1 VTYWRRLRSPFF
13 KNFLR
18 LPLALSASALS
29 LLVFPCTSLRA
40 HSHAQV
46 YNKYESADTFEHV
59 IESMH
64 AFAAFPAP
72 FRASGLGYREM
83 LAVARAFVAANATAA
98 AAALSARLTAPS
110 SSSTADGGASS
121 SAAGEQLD
129 VCLALLRSFGAA
141 DAARASIDLRDID
154 AFVALVLDSDTLST
168 DEWMLPAPG
177 AIIDQWHAIEAPSPV
192 CVRLCAVCLSSL
204 CDAGA
209 GAGASSIAGCLL
221 FYRCLPQSR
230 SLSVL

>member
-1 VTYWRRLRSPFF
+1 MTLILSFCDLLARLRSPIF

-18 LPLALSASALS
+18 PLCLCALAAPLCLS
-29 LLVFPCTSLRA
+29 PPPA
-40 HSHAQV
+40 HAQV

-98 AAALSARLTAPS
+98 AAALSARLTAPTSNSNS
-110 SSSTADGGASS
+110 SSSTADGVSS
-121 SAAGEQLD
+121 SSSPASEQLD
-129 VCLALLRSFGAA
+129 VCLALLRGFGAA

-168 DEWMLPAPG
+168 DEWVLPAPG

-192 CVRLCAVCLSSL
+192 CVRCVCVCVCVRAHCVRSVAWCLCCFCGFEA
-204 CDAGA
+204 
-209 GAGASSIAGCLL
+209 
-221 FYRCLPQSR
+221 FY
-230 SLSVL
+230 